1 MKVLVIG
8 QGGREHAVAWKLMQS
23 EKVEKVFVCPGN
35 GGTAKEQNIENIDLS
50 LADTPSLIDFA
61 NKENIDLTIIGP
73 EAPLV
78 DGIVDQFN
86 EHNLKIFGPW
96 KSYFVG
102 TAFKI
107 AYINSR

>member
-1 MKVLVIG
+1 MKVLVLG
-8 QGGREHAVAWKLMQS
+8 QGGREHAVAWKLIQS

-50 LADTPSLIDFA
+50 LADTSSLIDFA
-61 NKENIDLTIIGP
+61 NRENIDLTIVGP

-86 EHNLKIFGPW
+86 EHG
-96 KSYFVG
+96 SYHIYNGYRTGSSIYFCR
-102 TAFKI
+102 
-107 AYINSR
+107 YHL